1 MNCQIRINKL
11 NRFFNDVVQIWS
23 VLIIN
28 KLDLIS
34 GKILREHIKRVKMAV
49 LSFKLILYMLS
60 KLCPVFEIYKLTIIL
75 PIDFFEYI

>member
-34 GKILREHIKRVKMAV
+34 GKILREYIKRIKMV
-49 LSFKLILYMLS
+49 LSFKLVHYMSS